1 MNFFLK
7 NNKPLVIL
15 EMANNHM
22 GDLSHA
28 KKIINQYSKVT
39 KKFKP
44 SINFAIK
51 FQFRDIET
59 YIHKNFLG
67 KSEDKYIARFF
78 QTRLNDQEWNKLIF
92 YAKSKF
98 ITICTPFDEIS
109 VKKII
114 KFKFDY
120 LKIASCSMDEWPLLE
135 CISKFAKNK
144 KIISSLGGGDENS
157 IRNIISFFSSRQR
170 RLNIKFLYCV
180 ATYPTEAKNLN
191 LSYFSYLREIYGDK
205 IMGFSTHE
213 NPDELISAPMA
224 YAMGARIFEK
234 HVALETKKYS
244 KNAYSVNIEQF
255 KKWLN
260 NLNEAI
266 IRNGTIKNRNKFLK
280 NERKN
285 LLVFKRGVY
294 LNSRTKK
301 NKGETLKKNNI
312 TLAFPAIKGQ
322 LLSNELSKFKTFKFK
337 KNQKE
342 LSPIMKK
349 NLIITDQRKEPE
361 KIRDKIYQLIKI
373 SKVVVKV
380 DSKLEIS
387 HHYGIKNFNKYG
399 LTMITIHNSKYCK
412 KLLFLLKNQIHP
424 EQFHKK
430 KQETFFILY
439 GKIKLYLNKNKE
451 KFVKIL
457 TEGEI
462 YTIESGVIHKFQA
475 VSDNGAVIE
484 ELSTNSNKFD
494 SFYID
499 KKINNNK
506 DRKTFISLN

>member
-213 NPDELISAPMA
+213 NPDELMNTNAILKS
-224 YAMGARIFEK
+224 MGIQPNMR
-234 HVALETKKYS
+234 
-244 KNAYSVNIEQF
+244 
-255 KKWLN
+255 
-260 NLNEAI
+260 
-266 IRNGTIKNRNKFLK
+266 
-280 NERKN
+280 
-285 LLVFKRGVY
+285 
-294 LNSRTKK
+294 KK
-301 NKGETLKKNNI
+301 NKQKNFKHKNQNQNQNQNQNRKKN
-312 TLAFPAIKGQ
+312 
-322 LLSNELSKFKTFKFK
+322 
-337 KNQKE
+337 
-342 LSPIMKK
+342 
-349 NLIITDQRKEPE
+349 
-361 KIRDKIYQLIKI
+361 
-373 SKVVVKV
+373 
-380 DSKLEIS
+380 
-387 HHYGIKNFNKYG
+387 
-399 LTMITIHNSKYCK
+399 
-412 KLLFLLKNQIHP
+412 
-424 EQFHKK
+424 
-430 KQETFFILY
+430 
-439 GKIKLYLNKNKE
+439 
-451 KFVKIL
+451 
-457 TEGEI
+457 
-462 YTIESGVIHKFQA
+462 
-475 VSDNGAVIE
+475 
-484 ELSTNSNKFD
+484 
-494 SFYID
+494 
-499 KKINNNK
+499 
-506 DRKTFISLN
+506 